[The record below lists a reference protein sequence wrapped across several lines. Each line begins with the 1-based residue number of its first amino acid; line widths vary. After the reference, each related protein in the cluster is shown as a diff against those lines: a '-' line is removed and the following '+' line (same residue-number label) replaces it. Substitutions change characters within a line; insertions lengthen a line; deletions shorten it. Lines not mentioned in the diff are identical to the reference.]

1 MNYSTHLSPI
11 PQAHRVTVFEWHK
24 MGEYQVFEPD
34 ARIELLNGGMIEM
47 APIGPFHGGC
57 VKTLI
62 HLLSRQ
68 MAGAAL
74 LSVQDPI
81 QLSDLSEPQ
90 PDLALLHLVSHF
102 YRQKHPTAAD
112 IFLVIE
118 VADSSAKHDRETKIP
133 LYGRHGIIECWLVDL
148 MAKQVEV
155 YRQPTA
161 QEYAEKR
168 VLRSGD
174 LLSPSQL
181 PQIQIAVSELFD

>member
-1 MNYSTHLSPI
+1 
-11 PQAHRVTVFEWHK
+11 
-24 MGEYQVFEPD
+24 MGEYSVFEPD
-34 ARIELLNGGMIEM
+34 ARIELLDGGMIEM

-62 HLLSRQ
+62 HLFSKQL
-68 MAGAAL
+68 AGSAL

-81 QLSDLSEPQ
+81 QLDDLSEPQ
-90 PDLALLHLVSHF
+90 PDLALLRLVSHF
-102 YRQKHPTAAD
+102 YRQRHPTAAD

-133 LYGRHGIIECWLVDL
+133 LYGRHGIVECWLVDL

-161 QEYAEKR
+161 QGYAEIR
-168 VLRSGD
+168 ILRSGD
-174 LLSPSQL
+174 FLSPSPL
-181 PQIQIAVSELFD
+181 PQIQIAVSELFE